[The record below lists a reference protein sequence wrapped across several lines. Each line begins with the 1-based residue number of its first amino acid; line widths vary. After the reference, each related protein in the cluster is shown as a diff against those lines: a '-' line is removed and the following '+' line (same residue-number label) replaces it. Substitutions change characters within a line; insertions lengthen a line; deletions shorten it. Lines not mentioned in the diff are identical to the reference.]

1 MLTDRVRVGNGQMA
15 NVILA
20 TYRHADRCRRIP
32 FRGMPNINDPLFDEP
47 REHPGFHCLRARISR
62 QAGCE
67 RLGLSLWQLPPGEAA
82 YPYHY
87 HYTEEELLL
96 VLTGRPS
103 LRTPDGWCEL
113 DEGEIVAFLRGEQGG
128 HQLVNRTQETVRFLA
143 FSTSG
148 DPDVV
153 IYPDSGKLGAFE
165 RLPQGGGLRAM
176 FRLADTVDYHDREQP
191 PD

>member
-1 MLTDRVRVGNGQMA
+1 MT
-15 NVILA
+15 
-20 TYRHADRCRRIP
+20 
-32 FRGMPNINDPLFDEP
+32 NINDPLFDEP
-47 REHPGFHCLRARISR
+47 REHPGFRCQRARVSR
-62 QAGCE
+62 QAGGE
-67 RLGLSLWQLPPGEAA
+67 RLGLSLWELPPGEAA

-87 HYTEEELLL
+87 HYTEEELLV

-103 LRTPDGWCEL
+103 LRTPDGWR
-113 DEGEIVAFLRGEQGG
+113 DVKEGEVVAFLRGEQGA

-148 DPDVV
+148 DPDIV

-176 FRLADTVDYHDREQP
+176 FRLADTVDYHDGEQP
-191 PD
+191 PDRST